1 MLLFHYL
8 KNTIFGYCPECGQEK
23 LFLTWSKMKDQ
34 CSNCGI
40 WFIERQ
46 GDHWFFLLFIDR
58 GLFIFPIIVGY
69 YFGLRPEML
78 IALCGLLLVMFIIA
92 TPFRLGLS
100 LAFEYFMRTKIEKRS
115 E

>member
-1 MLLFHYL
+1 LLSQYL
-8 KNTIFGYCPECGQEK
+8 KNTTFGRCPNCGVGK
-23 LFLTWSKMKDQ
+23 LFLSWSKMNDR
-34 CSNCGI
+34 CSDCGI

-78 IALCGLLLVMFIIA
+78 VALAVFLLLVFIVA

-100 LAFEYFMRTKIEKRS
+100 LAFEYFMRIKIKRDQ
-115 E
+115 